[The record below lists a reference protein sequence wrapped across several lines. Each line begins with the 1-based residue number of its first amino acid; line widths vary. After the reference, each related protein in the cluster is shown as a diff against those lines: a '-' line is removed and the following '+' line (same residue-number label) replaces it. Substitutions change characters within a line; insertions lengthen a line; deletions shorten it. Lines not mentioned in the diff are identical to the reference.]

1 MTGGGDRVPHRNRA
15 AGDSRATLLGLP
27 PALAAAA
34 VSPASRRRVSFA
46 HPARGGFDIDRE
58 QDGYPGPGENHTLPP
73 GSYLVLSHLTG
84 DIRPEV
90 AAKSEAEYKKVTPEA
105 TLRTQEEILRFFSGL
120 NLLDP
125 GLVPVPRLVAGQ
137 R

>member
-1 MTGGGDRVPHRNRA
+1 MIVNKTGY
-15 AGDSRATLLGLP
+15 S
-27 PALAAAA
+27 
-34 VSPASRRRVSFA
+34 
-46 HPARGGFDIDRE
+46 
-58 QDGYPGPGENHTLPP
+58 GPGQNHALPP
-73 GSYLVLSHLTG
+73 GSYLVLSHVTG

-90 AAKSEAEYKKVTPEA
+90 AAKSEAEYKKVTPGA